1 MYSDGDSCGNV
12 ATTVSIETF
21 LYVHYTLKAYFRPAD
36 SYSLSTFFRY
46 AVQMLTPARILAE
59 TCGREKVGA
68 SDVMEVDVLFKDAK
82 QSAQLLARS
91 EGWLK

>member
-1 MYSDGDSCGNV
+1 MGALAGSSSK
-12 ATTVSIETF
+12 VSRSGAHSF
-21 LYVHYTLKAYFRPAD
+21 SVLLQFY
-36 SYSLSTFFRY
+36 FFRY

-68 SDVMEVDVLFKDAK
+68 SDVKEVDGLFKDAK

>member
-1 MYSDGDSCGNV
+1 MDAVKILFSFRRSLLLSPRLFYS
-12 ATTVSIETF
+12 
-21 LYVHYTLKAYFRPAD
+21 
-36 SYSLSTFFRY
+36 FRY

-68 SDVMEVDVLFKDAK
+68 SDVKEVDGLFKDAK

>member
-1 MYSDGDSCGNV
+1 MFV
-12 ATTVSIETF
+12 QALTRIHIHLF
-21 LYVHYTLKAYFRPAD
+21 
-36 SYSLSTFFRY
+36 SLVRY

-68 SDVMEVDVLFKDAK
+68 SDVKEVDLLFKDAK

>member
-1 MYSDGDSCGNV
+1 MFV
-12 ATTVSIETF
+12 VQ
-21 LYVHYTLKAYFRPAD
+21 TLTP
-36 SYSLSTFFRY
+36 SLSSPSLLIRY

-59 TCGREKVGA
+59 TFGREKVGA
-68 SDVMEVDVLFKDAK
+68 SDVKEVDGLFKDAK